1 MSKWD
6 EFVEAIGLT
15 EQEIAKFAEA
25 FEGVD
30 MSPKGEL
37 KHRLNLS
44 VQGIDPGPSV
54 NWAGVRALN
63 VMWEQ
68 TAKAQAS
75 PDLTGLKNPDRG
87 HKR

>member
-6 EFVEAIGLT
+6 EFVEALGLT
-15 EQEIAKFAEA
+15 EEEVAKFAA
-25 FEGVD
+25 AVEGVD

-54 NWAGVRALN
+54 NWAGER
-63 VMWEQ
+63 
-68 TAKAQAS
+68 
-75 PDLTGLKNPDRG
+75 GLRFN
-87 HKR
+87 